1 MKKLL
6 LADDSITIQ
15 KVVGI
20 IFATEDFELTMTDD
34 GDSAFVKA
42 LEQTPDLVI
51 ADVSM
56 PGKDGFELCRAIKNE
71 PSLRH
76 TSVMLLPGAFDH
88 FDEVKAQEVC
98 ADGWLTK
105 PFESQA
111 LLDKVA
117 QLLEAEPVPMA
128 GGAATVVEDLPP
140 ASEETEPGPVDDQG
154 LDESVLGLDDMDEL
168 SASAA
173 ETEDSPDDIWDAVSF
188 EEDDLQPEEDDTEK
202 GEEEGTPFAAVS
214 FDSSVEE
221 PETQVEGSVAETL
234 AEENPAETETPKDD
248 FEVADLVEQTIEED
262 LDFTSET
269 EAASDPE
276 SEFESF
282 VFGANPD
289 SEPLPQEESASEIED
304 GETSLDDANEVVDFS
319 TFNEEQTQYPAEEP
333 VAEEDHFVPTV
344 EEEEPRVLTEEGAE
358 EQESRF
364 VDPAVSFVG
373 DEASEHLEL
382 TDEETLAPIEDF
394 PVLEDEPAAVED
406 FILDD
411 AIEEPLD
418 SAAPAELEPEFAGS
432 SADTDAVMLEEDPDE
447 VILELAEEDEVLD
460 LSEDDIVEEQP
471 AEELDEAVEDVQV
484 ADFKGPL
491 DESSPDS
498 ELDEPE
504 DDFVEA
510 ETAFES
516 VEDDALEPEADHVE
530 EIVAETAEVQE
541 EVIEELDEFDVQPEM
556 VEDDGFYFD
565 ASAEEAE
572 TDSVA
577 ATVAGIATGAVAT
590 TTLGADDLS
599 SSSVAQV
606 EQQLRELTEDELKE
620 VVANVAGPMIEKMAG
635 ELIEQIAWEVV
646 PDLAE
651 AIIKEEIRKI
661 KQAISN

>member
-1 MKKLL
+1 
-6 LADDSITIQ
+6 
-15 KVVGI
+15 
-20 IFATEDFELTMTDD
+20 
-34 GDSAFVKA
+34 
-42 LEQTPDLVI
+42 
-51 ADVSM
+51 
-56 PGKDGFELCRAIKNE
+56 
-71 PSLRH
+71 
-76 TSVMLLPGAFDH
+76 
-88 FDEVKAQEVC
+88 
-98 ADGWLTK
+98 
-105 PFESQA
+105 
-111 LLDKVA
+111 
-117 QLLEAEPVPMA
+117 
-128 GGAATVVEDLPP
+128 
-140 ASEETEPGPVDDQG
+140 
-154 LDESVLGLDDMDEL
+154 
-168 SASAA
+168 
-173 ETEDSPDDIWDAVSF
+173 
-188 EEDDLQPEEDDTEK
+188 
-202 GEEEGTPFAAVS
+202 
-214 FDSSVEE
+214 
-221 PETQVEGSVAETL
+221 
-234 AEENPAETETPKDD
+234 
-248 FEVADLVEQTIEED
+248 
-262 LDFTSET
+262 
-269 EAASDPE
+269 
-276 SEFESF
+276 
-282 VFGANPD
+282 
-289 SEPLPQEESASEIED
+289 
-304 GETSLDDANEVVDFS
+304 
-319 TFNEEQTQYPAEEP
+319 
-333 VAEEDHFVPTV
+333 
-344 EEEEPRVLTEEGAE
+344 
-358 EQESRF
+358 
-364 VDPAVSFVG
+364 
-373 DEASEHLEL
+373 
-382 TDEETLAPIEDF
+382 
-394 PVLEDEPAAVED
+394 
-406 FILDD
+406 
-411 AIEEPLD
+411 
-418 SAAPAELEPEFAGS
+418 
-432 SADTDAVMLEEDPDE
+432 MLEEDPDE